1 MDHNENNQTDI
12 LINRYLTGNASAQE
26 IEDLFRWIQLDGN
39 NKKYF
44 QRQQDIWSYLNPAI
58 NIKDIDTGS
67 AEKKVLRKRYE

>member
-26 IEDLFRWIQLDGN
+26 IEDLFRWMQLDGN

-44 QRQQDIWSYLNPAI
+44 QRF
-58 NIKDIDTGS
+58 
-67 AEKKVLRKRYE
+67 